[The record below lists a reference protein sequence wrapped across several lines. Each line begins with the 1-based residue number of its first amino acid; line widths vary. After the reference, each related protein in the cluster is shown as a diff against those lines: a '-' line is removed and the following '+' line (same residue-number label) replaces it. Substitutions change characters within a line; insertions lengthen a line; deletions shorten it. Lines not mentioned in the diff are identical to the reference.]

1 MFEPLVLP
9 SCCHNQMACYSC
21 CCKFQD
27 VISQFEKEYRRGG
40 GATGA
45 RVRAERKLA
54 ILDKVCLYLM
64 ALVAD
69 CTMAETVKSLASHRG
84 EPVLI

>member
-1 MFEPLVLP
+1 MT
-9 SCCHNQMACYSC
+9 
-21 CCKFQD
+21 
-27 VISQFEKEYRRGG
+27 SQFEKEYRRGG

-69 CTMAETVKSLASHRG
+69 CTVVKTVKSLASHRG
-84 EPVLI
+84 EPGLI

>member
-1 MFEPLVLP
+1 M
-9 SCCHNQMACYSC
+9 
-21 CCKFQD
+21 
-27 VISQFEKEYRRGG
+27 ISQFEKEYRRGG

-64 ALVAD
+64 ALVTD
-69 CTMAETVKSLASHRG
+69 CTVAETIKSMASHPG
-84 EPVLI
+84 EPGLI